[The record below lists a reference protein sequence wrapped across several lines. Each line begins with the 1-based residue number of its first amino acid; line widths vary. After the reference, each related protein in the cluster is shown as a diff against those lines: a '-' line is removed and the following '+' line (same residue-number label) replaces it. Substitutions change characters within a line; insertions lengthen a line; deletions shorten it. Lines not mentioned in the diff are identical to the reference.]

1 MAAAGSDHPEAV
13 IVGRILGAHG
23 TSGEVRVRTYSDVPH
38 RFNAGKAL
46 YIEGNS
52 LEGNSLQITSSI
64 HSRSNQVILKFQ
76 NIDTLAAAQK
86 LAGQWLTVPQRAGTP
101 PLPES
106 EYFHFQILG
115 LRTLTEDE
123 EDLGK
128 VTEIIETGS
137 NDVYV
142 ISGPKGEILVP
153 AIAQTV
159 RQIDLDRGIM
169 VVRLM
174 EGLR

>member
-1 MAAAGSDHPEAV
+1 MSPAGPGHPEGV
-13 IVGRILGAHG
+13 VVGRVLGAHG

-38 RFNAGKAL
+38 RFNIGKVL
-46 YIEGNS
+46 YFQGS
-52 LEGNSLQITSSI
+52 PLQIASSN
-64 HSRSNQVILKFQ
+64 HSRSHQVILKFQ
-76 NIDTLAAAQK
+76 NIDTLEAAQG
-86 LAGQWLTVPQRAGTP
+86 LVGQWLTVPQETAS
-101 PLPES
+101 PLSEG

-115 LRTLTEDE
+115 LKALGEDGE
-123 EDLGK
+123 ELGE

-142 ISGPKGEILVP
+142 IAGQKGEILVP
-153 AIAQTV
+153 AIAQAV
-159 RQIDLDRGIM
+159 RQIDLDRGVM

>member
-1 MAAAGSDHPEAV
+1 VSPAGSDHPEGV
-13 IVGRILGAHG
+13 VVGRVLGTHG

-38 RFNAGKAL
+38 RFDVGRVL
-46 YIEGNS
+46 YLQGNP
-52 LEGNSLQITSSI
+52 LRVTSSI
-64 HSRSNQVILKFQ
+64 LSRSHQVILKFQ
-76 NIDTLAAAQK
+76 DIDTPEAAQS
-86 LAGQWLTVPQRAGTP
+86 LAGQWLTAPQETASLLSEG
-101 PLPES
+101 

-115 LRTLTEDE
+115 LRALGEDGE
-123 EDLGK
+123 ELGEI
-128 VTEIIETGS
+128 TEIIETGS

-142 ISGPKGEILVP
+142 ISGQKGEILVP
-153 AIAQTV
+153 AIAQAV

>member
-1 MAAAGSDHPEAV
+1 MAPAASDHPEFV
-13 IVGRILGAHG
+13 VVGRVLGTHG

-38 RFNAGKAL
+38 RFDIGKVL
-46 YIEGNS
+46 Y
-52 LEGNSLQITSSI
+52 LQDNPLRITSSI
-64 HSRSNQVILKFQ
+64 PSRSHQVILKFQ
-76 NIDTLAAAQK
+76 NIDTLEAAQE
-86 LAGQWLTVPQRAGTP
+86 LVGQWLTAPQEAVSQ
-101 PLPES
+101 LPDG

-115 LRTLTEDE
+115 LKALTEDGE
-123 EDLGK
+123 ELGE

-142 ISGPKGEILVP
+142 VSGEKGEILVP
-153 AIAQTV
+153 AIAQAV
-159 RQIDLDRGIM
+159 RQIDLDQGVM